1 MEIKT
6 IAILGNNFISKVI
19 ALSLKI
25 NHPQITVKI
34 FSNGEDYKQQ
44 IISTQYIAPQVTYSL
59 PQFFI
64 KHCNI
69 TISDIF
75 ERTNSTVGKAVIFEG
90 IDDKEI
96 IMPIREQNLRYR
108 YLEHQCSK
116 SNVFKNL
123 SPHQKYLAFI
133 EYLIQT
139 NSNFMEIFTKFPF
152 TLYQNQ
158 KNLYNHIIRLNPIRE
173 DVIWQ
178 ALPSCCDLELL
189 NVLLDEKLA
198 GQDIQQISNPII
210 NIDSVETTITED
222 KNLKTITVLH
232 TNENSFP
239 IDFVVNTGIDNS
251 FFNSFIDSSDTLT
264 ETNNTIVF
272 SGYSK
277 QDFNFIEPAILRNK
291 IQDNQLIKT
300 LNYQDK
306 STEITFNNEFNNIN
320 KEQKKYLIN
329 DLYNSN
335 YIEFNIEQLG
345 LNPMFN
351 EDITTG
357 IVFINSIVSTLG
369 SIIIDFNNKYEYLNV
384 LQHHW
389 MQWRSSLKKFAYYLF
404 EDNSILGYESL
415 KKAPDVFTT
424 NFQNKV
430 PSFILDE
437 YHDIAYGY
445 YDNSDKEAYSL
456 FDYIIVA
463 AQLGRIT
470 SFDYPLTDE
479 DIFEKLA
486 IFYEFEK
493 NENIFSAYECSFEDF
508 KNLVIL
514 DTPNFNPD
522 ISITE
527 HNGITYETYIE
538 NVTVTRVR
546 MIHDI

>member
-1 MEIKT
+1 MEIET

-25 NHPQITVKI
+25 NHPQITVKM
-34 FSNGEDYKQQ
+34 FSNGENYKQQ
-44 IISTQYIAPQVTYSL
+44 IISTQYIAPQFTYSL

-75 ERTNSTVGKAVIFEG
+75 ERTNSTVGKAVIFDG

-96 IMPIREQNLRYR
+96 IMPVREQHFNYI

-116 SNVFKNL
+116 SNVFQNL
-123 SPHQKYLAFI
+123 PPHQKYLAFI

-139 NSNFMEIFTKFPF
+139 NSNFMEIVTQFPF

-158 KNLYNHIIRLNPIRE
+158 KNLYNHTIRLNPLKE
-173 DVIWQ
+173 NQIWQ
-178 ALPSCCDLELL
+178 SLPSCCDLELL

-198 GQDIQQISNPII
+198 GHDIQQISNPII
-210 NIDSVETTITED
+210 NIDCVETTITED
-222 KNLKTITVLH
+222 KNLKRITVFH
-232 TNENSFP
+232 TSENSFP

-251 FFNSFIDSSDTLT
+251 FLNSFIDSSDTLT
-264 ETNNTIVF
+264 ETNDTLVF

-277 QDFNFIEPAILRNK
+277 QDFDFIEPAILRNK

-306 STEITFNNEFNNIN
+306 STEITFNNEFDNIN
-320 KEQKKYLIN
+320 KEQRKYLIN

-351 EDITTG
+351 EDITTS
-357 IVFINSIVSTLG
+357 IVFMDSIVSTLG
-369 SIIIDFNNKYEYLNV
+369 SIIIDANNKYEYLNV
-384 LQHHW
+384 LQHKW
-389 MQWRSSLKKFAYYLF
+389 MQWRTSLKKFAYYLL
-404 EDNSILGYESL
+404 DNNSILGYESL
-415 KKAPDVFTT
+415 KNAPDVYTT

-430 PSFILDE
+430 PPFILDE
-437 YHDIAYGY
+437 YNDIAYGHY
-445 YDNSDKEAYSL
+445 NNCDKEAYSF

-463 AQLGRIT
+463 AQLSRIT

-493 NENIFSAYECSFEDF
+493 NENIFVVNECNFEVF

-514 DTPNFNPD
+514 DTPDFNPG

-538 NVTVTRVR
+538 NVPITKIR